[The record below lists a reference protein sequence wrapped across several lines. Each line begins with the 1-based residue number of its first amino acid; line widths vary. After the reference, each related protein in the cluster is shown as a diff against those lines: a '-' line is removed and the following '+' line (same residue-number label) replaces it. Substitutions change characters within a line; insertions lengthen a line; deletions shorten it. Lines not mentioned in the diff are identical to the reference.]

1 MKEINQYILE
11 KLKINKDIKVNKMID
26 DIDLNENESI
36 FSTKDIDTIIEY
48 ANKLKVIPI
57 ALSNKVFFTDKLF
70 NDSNSI
76 YLYFSKDWRK
86 VQQKNYLYI
95 LKMEQDESY
104 HPAQCYNGELD
115 YLKDSKD
122 NYISGDIETACNAFI
137 DDLDPKFYKSLN
149 K

>member
-26 DIDLNENESI
+26 DIDLNENESN

-57 ALSNKVFFTDKLF
+57 ALSNKIFFTDKLF
-70 NDSNSI
+70 NNSNDI
-76 YLYFSKDWRK
+76 YLYFSKDWRE
-86 VQQKNYLYI
+86 VQQKNYLCINKSDDGDHY
-95 LKMEQDESY
+95 
-104 HPAQCYNGELD
+104 PALCYNGEIE
-115 YLKDSKD
+115 YLKDSKGI
-122 NYISGDIETACNAFI
+122 YISGDIETACKAFI
-137 DDLDPKFYKSLN
+137 NDLDPKFYKSLN